1 MLNARDNAIQTIRF
15 GKPEYVASGL
25 SVHQLCYHGCNHEG
39 YDGGGH
45 ECAIGSQWVDIWGT
59 RWHKEH
65 AGVMG
70 FPRGNPLA
78 DVSALASYRWP
89 NPDDQRICESI
100 YRGRKDFQGG
110 DQFLGGSHRD
120 TLWEKAYMLV
130 GMENMMVYLH
140 EEPGF
145 AREVLGRIMDFQLG
159 IARHYLSVGIEVAG
173 LGDDL
178 GTQLGPLLSPDL
190 VREFFVPQ
198 YRRLFDLYKSQGV
211 IIGFHSCGCIGAFL
225 DMWMELGVDVLNPI
239 QVTANDLGA
248 LREKTAGR
256 MSLQGGISTVTMVN
270 GPVEAI
276 EGEVRERL
284 WQLGRNG
291 GYFCAPDQG
300 MPWPAAHW
308 DAYRRTLD
316 KHGRYPLR
324 PEG

>member
-1 MLNARDNAIQTIRF
+1 
-15 GKPEYVASGL
+15 
-25 SVHQLCYHGCNHEG
+25 
-39 YDGGGH
+39 
-45 ECAIGSQWVDIWGT
+45 
-59 RWHKEH
+59 
-65 AGVMG
+65 
-70 FPRGNPLA
+70 
-78 DVSALASYRWP
+78 
-89 NPDDQRICESI
+89 
-100 YRGRKDFQGG
+100 
-110 DQFLGGSHRD
+110 
-120 TLWEKAYMLV
+120 
-130 GMENMMVYLH
+130 MENMMVYLH